1 MVLVYLPTRL
11 GDFVRA
17 NVGKYSTHGAYDWVL
32 WNFWHFLSE
41 SLWEIFWDTWWD
53 IWWDNMSCGY
63 VIMGRSRYWYVICI
77 YESMQRSTDCGRHH
91 RRATMG
97 NVGMDS
103 SKKPPEMNV
112 FCRNDGTS
120 QRVKQTTP
128 LSTTLS
134 HLHVGSLTQP
144 LTRHVHS
151 LVTSHRL
158 QRVSKSSPFFWNPT
172 AKLQSSLVPY

>member
-1 MVLVYLPTRL
+1 
-11 GDFVRA
+11 
-17 NVGKYSTHGAYDWVL
+17 
-32 WNFWHFLSE
+32 
-41 SLWEIFWDTWWD
+41 
-53 IWWDNMSCGY
+53 
-63 VIMGRSRYWYVICI
+63 
-77 YESMQRSTDCGRHH
+77 
-91 RRATMG
+91 MG

-103 SKKPPEMNV
+103 SKKPPEMNI

-151 LVTSHRL
+151 LVTAIDCNEYPSHHHSFGTL
-158 QRVSKSSPFFWNPT
+158 Q
-172 AKLQSSLVPY
+172 QSYNHP

>member
-1 MVLVYLPTRL
+1 
-11 GDFVRA
+11 
-17 NVGKYSTHGAYDWVL
+17 
-32 WNFWHFLSE
+32 
-41 SLWEIFWDTWWD
+41 
-53 IWWDNMSCGY
+53 MSCGY
-63 VIMGRSRYWYVICI
+63 VIMGRSRYWYVIFI

-103 SKKPPEMNV
+103 SKKPPEMNI

-134 HLHVGSLTQP
+134 HLCHLHVGSLTQP

-158 QRVSKSSPFFWNPT
+158 QRNFQVITILIWKPT
-172 AKLQSSLVPY
+172 AKLQSSLVPYYS

>member
-1 MVLVYLPTRL
+1 
-11 GDFVRA
+11 
-17 NVGKYSTHGAYDWVL
+17 
-32 WNFWHFLSE
+32 
-41 SLWEIFWDTWWD
+41 
-53 IWWDNMSCGY
+53 
-63 VIMGRSRYWYVICI
+63 
-77 YESMQRSTDCGRHH
+77 
-91 RRATMG
+91 MG

-134 HLHVGSLTQP
+134 HLHVGSLTHP

-172 AKLQSSLVPY
+172 AKLKSSLVPY